1 MTRSRIPKTAALP
14 RLFFPGM
21 VPMDDRL
28 PAAGPAVQ
36 APADEGPAPQNFEQ
50 AMAELEDLVRRMEGG
65 ELGLE
70 GALAAYRRGAVLV
83 AFCRNA
89 LAAVQEQVRVLEGD
103 LLRPFEAD
111 GAAQP

>member
-1 MTRSRIPKTAALP
+1 
-14 RLFFPGM
+14 
-21 VPMDDRL
+21 MDDRL

-36 APADEGPAPQNFEQ
+36 APADHGPAPQNFEQ
-50 AMAELEDLVRRMEGG
+50 ARAELEERVRRMEGG

-70 GALAAYRRGAVLV
+70 GVLAAYRRGAVLV
-83 AFCRNA
+83 AFCRTA

-111 GAAQP
+111 SASQP